1 MQQLVLHHIGAVW
14 SHTGHK
20 ILVQH
25 APERAVIIDIS
36 NYYPHRDGNIAAL
49 DDG

>member
-1 MQQLVLHHIGAVW
+1 MPFGRILDI
-14 SHTGHK
+14 K